1 MRCKITDSDQLIN
14 DMSEVQEFTF
24 GRNISKMKYICKA
37 IMSSLLFHLLTVAVA
52 VDVFLSM
59 AIYIQKIT
67 AHKFTKSSTKM
78 SPNFSQ
84 CPQKLKSPGRGQ
96 NLQHSP
102 LSFLSAPPHSL
113 CIIYSA

>member
-59 AIYIQKIT
+59 AIYRKLQPTNLPKVAPKCHLISPN
-67 AHKFTKSSTKM
+67 AHKS
-78 SPNFSQ
+78 
-84 CPQKLKSPGRGQ
+84 
-96 NLQHSP
+96 
-102 LSFLSAPPHSL
+102 
-113 CIIYSA
+113 